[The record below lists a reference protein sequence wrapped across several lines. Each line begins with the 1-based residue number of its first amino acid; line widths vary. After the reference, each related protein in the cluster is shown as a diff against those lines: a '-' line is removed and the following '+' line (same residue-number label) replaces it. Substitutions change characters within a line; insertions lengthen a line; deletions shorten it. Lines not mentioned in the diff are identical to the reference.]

1 MARSESRLFHY
12 FFFCRSG
19 LCKALKE
26 TTKKMVT
33 PCCVHERCACA
44 IEVSVE
50 MTGLSECLCEVS
62 SSWNLKSGFCFNIF
76 IYIVC

>member
-1 MARSESRLFHY
+1 MFSQWQEVNLGF
-12 FFFCRSG
+12 FIIFFCRSG

-33 PCCVHERCACA
+33 PCCVRERCACA

-50 MTGLSECLCEVS
+50 MTGLSEC
-62 SSWNLKSGFCFNIF
+62 
-76 IYIVC
+76 VCVRCPARGI